1 MNRAQKRQGYLIATA
16 GVLIVLVIRVSL
28 RHQLEEQAILL
39 PFILAIGAAAWR
51 GGLGPGVLATVLST
65 CFGVYF
71 ITPPLNSAWVDRID
85 YVFNAGTFVIIGLSV
100 SALYEALHQARRRE
114 TEKQFRTLADT
125 IPQLVWMARPDGYR
139 FWFNR
144 QWYEYTGAESSQLE
158 GWGWLRMLDHEE
170 VPAITASWR
179 AALANGTPWEETY
192 RLRRRDGEMR
202 WVLGRA
208 RPLRNDR
215 GEIECWFG
223 TSTDISERREIE
235 LALKQANRHK
245 DEFVATLAHELRNP
259 LAPIGSALELWPHV
273 EDDKQEMRQLREVIG
288 RQTRQINRL
297 VDDLLDVSRISQGK
311 ILLQIG
317 SVNFAALVEHAVKD
331 DTAIILA
338 KNLRVVVDLPNAPLM
353 VEGDEARL
361 TQVVVNLLNNAAKYT
376 PQGGIIWVSARSER
390 DQLRL
395 SVRDNGIGIEPCDL
409 QKIFG
414 IFEQLPSA
422 SCYAQGGLGLGL
434 TLVRHL
440 VELHGGSIVARSDG
454 PGTGSEFVVMLPL
467 HAATSH
473 AAESAGGMLA
483 AVGVTQCE
491 AVTRAF

>member
-1 MNRAQKRQGYLIATA
+1 MNRAQKRQGYLIAAA
-16 GVLIVLVIRVSL
+16 GVLIVLIVRVSL

-51 GGLGPGVLATVLST
+51 GGLGPGVLATLLSAG
-65 CFGVYF
+65 FGVYF
-71 ITPPLNSAWVDRID
+71 ITPPLHSAWVDRID

-144 QWYEYTGAESSQLE
+144 QWYEYTGAKSSELE
-158 GWGWLRMLDHEE
+158 GWGWQRMLDAEE
-170 VPAITASWR
+170 VPAITSSWR
-179 AALANGTPWEETY
+179 AALASGEPWEETY
-192 RLRRRDGEMR
+192 RLRRRDGQMR

-223 TSTDISERREIE
+223 TSTDISDRREME
-235 LALKQANRHK
+235 LALKQADRHK
-245 DEFVATLAHELRNP
+245 DEFLATLAHELRNP
-259 LAPIGSALELWPHV
+259 LTPIGSALELWPHV
-273 EDDKQEMRQLREVIG
+273 EDDKQEMRRLREVIF
-288 RQTRQINRL
+288 RQMRQINRL

-311 ILLQIG
+311 ILLQPGPVDI
-317 SVNFAALVEHAVKD
+317 AALVEHAVKD
-331 DTAIILA
+331 DEAIILA
-338 KNLRVVVDLPNAPLM
+338 KNHRVVVDLPPAPLM

-361 TQVVVNLLNNAAKYT
+361 TQVVINLLNNAAKYT

-395 SVRDNGIGIEPCDL
+395 SVRDNGIGIEPCHL

-414 IFEQLPSA
+414 IFEQVPSA
-422 SCYAQGGLGLGL
+422 TRYAQGGLGLGL

-454 PGTGSEFVVMLPL
+454 PGLGSEFVVTLPL
-467 HAATSH
+467 HTAAAPSCATP
-473 AAESAGGMLA
+473 GGMLA
-483 AVGVTQCE
+483 TAGVGQHE
-491 AVTRAF
+491 PVTRAF